1 MENIMIPV
9 NSILVVDDEENI
21 LEVIKARLEYNDF
34 KVDTATSGKDALLL
48 FKKNNY
54 SAVLTDLYM
63 PEMDGFKL
71 MAKIRNY
78 NNEVPVI
85 FLTAH
90 SSLEKAVMSIKE
102 GAYNFLEK
110 PLNEKFVSYIADAV
124 NDYMKKKQNEGEKGI
139 AVSEDWPK
147 CFSNIIAE
155 SDAMKD
161 VLKRIKQVLEYDST
175 ILIHGESGTGKEL
188 VARALHSGGVRK
200 KGNFVVV
207 DCGTTHDLLIE
218 SELFG
223 HVKGAFTNAH
233 TDKEGLFE
241 FADGGTVFLDEIAS
255 ISLEMQKKL
264 LRVIQEGE
272 VRRVGDNNYKKV
284 DVKIVSATN
293 KDLLEAVEKGT
304 FREDLYYRLKVI
316 SIKIPPLSERVEDI
330 PVLTDYFLKMFS
342 EKMNKNVHK
351 FNENIKEIM
360 LRYPWPGNVRELKNF
375 VESAVAVSSSKIIC
389 EKDIQGTDLL
399 NNEKEL
405 IKATDS
411 VFIGK
416 EENINLKLNERELI
430 ISALKKSNWV
440 QKDAAKLLGIS
451 SRVIN
456 YKIKKMKIVLK

>member
-1 MENIMIPV
+1 MTPK
-9 NSILVVDDEENI
+9 NSVLVVDDEENI

-54 SAVLTDLYM
+54 SAILTDLYM

-71 MAKIRNY
+71 MAEIRNY
-78 NNEVPVI
+78 NDKIPVI

-110 PLNEKFVSYIADAV
+110 PLNAKFVSYIADAV
-124 NDYMKKKQNEGEKGI
+124 NDYMKKKQHEAEKMG
-139 AVSEDWPK
+139 AAPEDWPK

-155 SDAMKD
+155 SNAMKA
-161 VLKRIKQVLEYDST
+161 VLDRVKKVSGYNST

-188 VARALHSGGVRK
+188 IAHALHSGGERK
-200 KGNFVVV
+200 EGNFVVV

-223 HVKGAFTNAH
+223 HVKGSFTNAH
-233 TDKEGLFE
+233 TDKKGLFE

-255 ISLEMQKKL
+255 VSLEMQKKL

-272 VRRVGDNNYKKV
+272 IRRVGDNNYKKV
-284 DVKIVSATN
+284 DVKVVSATN

-316 SIKIPPLSERVEDI
+316 SIKIPPLRERIDDI
-330 PVLTDYFLKMFS
+330 PVLADYFLRIFS
-342 EKMNKNVHK
+342 EKMNKNVLQ
-351 FNENIKEIM
+351 FEDNIMEIM

-375 VESAVAVSSSKIIC
+375 VESAVAVSSSEIIC
-389 EKDIQGTDLL
+389 EKDIHGTDMQ
-399 NNEKEL
+399 NSEKGEGKTTGSVSFG
-405 IKATDS
+405 KA
-411 VFIGK
+411 
-416 EENINLKLNERELI
+416 ENINLKSNERELI
-430 ISALKKSNWV
+430 IAALKKSNWV

-456 YKIKKMKIVLK
+456 YKIKKMKIELK

>member
-1 MENIMIPV
+1 MTPT
-9 NSILVVDDEENI
+9 NSVLVVDDEENI

-54 SAVLTDLYM
+54 SAILTDLYM

-71 MAKIRNY
+71 MEEIRNY
-78 NNEVPVI
+78 NNEIPVI

-110 PLNEKFVSYIADAV
+110 PLNAKFVSYIADAV
-124 NDYMKKKQNEGEKGI
+124 NDYMKKKRNEAERRG
-139 AVSEDWPK
+139 AASEDWPK

-155 SDAMKD
+155 SNAMKA
-161 VLKRIKQVLEYDST
+161 VLERVTKVSGYDST

-188 VARALHSGGVRK
+188 IAHALHSGGERK
-200 KGNFVVV
+200 EGNFVVV

-223 HVKGAFTNAH
+223 HVKGSFTNAH
-233 TDKEGLFE
+233 TDKKGLFE

-255 ISLEMQKKL
+255 VSLEMQKKL

-272 VRRVGDNNYKKV
+272 IRRVGDNNYKKV
-284 DVKIVSATN
+284 DVKVVSATN
-293 KDLLEAVEKGT
+293 KDLLEAVEKGN

-316 SIKIPPLSERVEDI
+316 SIKIPPLRERIDDI
-330 PVLTDYFLKMFS
+330 PVLTDYFLRIFS
-342 EKMNKNVHK
+342 EKMNKNVLQ
-351 FNENIKEIM
+351 FDDNIMEIM

-375 VESAVAVSSSKIIC
+375 VESAVAVSSSEIIC
-389 EKDIQGTDLL
+389 EKDIHGTDLL
-399 NNEKEL
+399 NSEEGGGKTTGSVSFG
-405 IKATDS
+405 KA
-411 VFIGK
+411 
-416 EENINLKLNERELI
+416 ENINLKSNERELI
-430 ISALKKSNWV
+430 IAALKKSNWV

-456 YKIKKMKIVLK
+456 YKIKKMKIELK